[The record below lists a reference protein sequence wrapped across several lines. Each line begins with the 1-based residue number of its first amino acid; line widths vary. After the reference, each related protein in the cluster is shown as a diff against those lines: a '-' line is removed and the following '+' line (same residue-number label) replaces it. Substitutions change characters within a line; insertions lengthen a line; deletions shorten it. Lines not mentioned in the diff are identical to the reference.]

1 MENALSAFRKA
12 VAEGY
17 RYLETDAHAT
27 SDGVAVV
34 HHDHVLDRTTDGSG
48 AVAALRWSVVRDA
61 RIAGREPMCGLEH
74 LLEELPEAFLN
85 IDVKADSAVEP
96 VLRTIRRAR
105 AWDRVCLA
113 SFSESRLTTLRR
125 HGGEQLLTSLGPR
138 SAGALWARARLR
150 GLPVR
155 TAVRGQLAQV
165 PVRRGPLTVVDHRLV
180 RVAHHW
186 GLEVHVWT
194 VDDARQ
200 MTSLLDLGV
209 DGLVTDRPDMLRDVL
224 RSRGA
229 WRA

>member
-27 SDGVAVV
+27 SDG
-34 HHDHVLDRTTDGSG
+34 
-48 AVAALRWSVVRDA
+48 
-61 RIAGREPMCGLEH
+61 IAGREPMCRLEH
-74 LLEELPEAFLN
+74 LLEELPDAFLN

-113 SFSESRLTTLRR
+113 SFSERRLTTLRR

-155 TAVRGQLAQV
+155 AAVRGQLAQV
-165 PVRRGPLTVVDHRLV
+165 PVRRGRLTVVDHRLV
-180 RVAHHW
+180 QVAHHW

-194 VDDARQ
+194 VDDAVQ

-209 DGLVTDRPDMLRDVL
+209 DGLVTDRPDMLREVL

-229 WRA
+229 WRD